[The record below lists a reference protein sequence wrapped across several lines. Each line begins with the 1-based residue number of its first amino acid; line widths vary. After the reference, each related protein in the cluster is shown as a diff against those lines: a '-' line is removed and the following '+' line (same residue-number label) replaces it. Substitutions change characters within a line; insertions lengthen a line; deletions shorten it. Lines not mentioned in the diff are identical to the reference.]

1 MKNIEAQIPPE
12 GYYQRKF
19 VKKYDPVDNIPHQSD
34 LVDKALLDLYDKDN
48 EFLAQKNIQ
57 FAKQIIRE
65 QSITDDMAKSLCFM
79 AGNKDLHGKYVN
91 GE

>member
-1 MKNIEAQIPPE
+1 MKNVSFVDEKAEVHMKNIEAQIPPE

-48 EFLAQKNIQ
+48 EFLAQKNI
-57 FAKQIIRE
+57 
-65 QSITDDMAKSLCFM
+65 
-79 AGNKDLHGKYVN
+79 
-91 GE
+91 